1 MQKPYFLTRMIPR
14 GLHAI
19 VRNKKQCKHLTI
31 GLVWSKLGYGH
42 ARLTKQPLNVT
53 LKIHDE
59 RTSTMHFKWK
69 KSTELLSVISGIRLL
84 PTCPPRFPW
93 QRGWVPTLRV
103 PSAPRPRHPPPFPTP
118 PSQTA
123 GGHTRPLSPASQ
135 TSVNGPDLIRMLA
148 KEPWDLKH
156 RKCNSVIFLFTLW
169 RTRRM
174 EHKYG
179 SLPPRGF

>member
-1 MQKPYFLTRMIPR
+1 MHPDGISQMQKPYFLTRMIPR

-118 PSQTA
+118 PITNSRRA
-123 GGHTRPLSPASQ
+123 HSPPVSRVTDFGQ
-135 TSVNGPDLIRMLA
+135 WSR
-148 KEPWDLKH
+148 
-156 RKCNSVIFLFTLW
+156 S
-169 RTRRM
+169 
-174 EHKYG
+174 Y
-179 SLPPRGF
+179 